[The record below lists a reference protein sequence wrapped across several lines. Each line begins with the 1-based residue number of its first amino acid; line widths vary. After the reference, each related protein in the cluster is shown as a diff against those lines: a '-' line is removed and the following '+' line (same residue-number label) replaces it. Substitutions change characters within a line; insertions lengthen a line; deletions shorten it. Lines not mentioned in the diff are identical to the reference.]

1 MTIDEVIEALT
12 EIKERNREPD
22 VPNYDPGTL
31 EVRVQSADGTYEST
45 IQSIESAN
53 DAWIIVAE
61 PDYDL

>member
-31 EVRVQSADGTYEST
+31 DVRVQSAEGTYDSD
-45 IQSIESAN
+45 IQMIDSAN
-53 DAWIIVAE
+53 GAWLIVDE